1 MKDPFFLEPIPWLSD
16 LVRPLS
22 RRLDLVTL
30 PLHIHEVVFAALLY
44 SVIFY
49 PVSPILSRLIAPKHY
64 SQLSR
69 KKRINWDAQVVSMVQ
84 SVFINGLA
92 LWIKW
97 VDEERSS
104 MDREGRIW
112 GYSGAP
118 ALLQSMAVGYFVW
131 DLIIT
136 SMNMDVFGIGTLAH
150 AISALT
156 VFSLGFKPFVNYY
169 GCNFILF
176 ELSTPFLNIHW
187 FLDKVNM
194 TGSNLQL
201 YNGFALLFTF
211 FSCRLIYGPYQSYK
225 VFSDIYALSGKNPSS
240 PGTGV
245 LAYVTSQTY
254 IPQWLSFAYI
264 ASNATLTFLNFYW
277 FYMMIYAIRK
287 RFVASPEAKDEKKE
301 AVTEVEIDLSTTAS
315 GVSSQAKPRSRR
327 A

>member
-1 MKDPFFLEPIPWLSD
+1 MKDPFFLQPLPWLSD

-22 RRLDLVTL
+22 RQLGLVTL
-30 PLHIHEVVFAALLY
+30 PLHIHEVAFAALLY

-49 PVSPILSRLIAPKHY
+49 PLSPIFSRLIAPKYY

-69 KKRINWDAQVVSMVQ
+69 SKRLNWHAHVVSMVQ

-97 VDEERSS
+97 VDEERST

-118 ALLQSMAVGYFVW
+118 AFLQSMAVGYFVW
-131 DLIIT
+131 DFLVTAI
-136 SMNMDVFGIGTLAH
+136 NLDVFGIGTLAH

-169 GCNFILF
+169 GCNFILY

-194 TGSNLQL
+194 TGSSLQL

-211 FSCRLIYGPYQSYK
+211 FSCRLVYGPYQSYR

-240 PGTGV
+240 PGKGAF
-245 LAYVTSQTY
+245 AYVNSQTY
-254 IPQWLSFAYI
+254 IPKWLSFAYV

-277 FYMMIYAIRK
+277 FYMMVHAVRK
-287 RFVASPEAKDEKKE
+287 RFVESPNKGEEKKE
-301 AVTEVEIDLSTTAS
+301 LLAEVETELPAIAS
-315 GVSSQAKPRSRR
+315 GVSAQAKVRSRR

>member
-1 MKDPFFLEPIPWLSD
+1 MKDPFFFQPVPWLSD

-30 PLHIHEVVFAALLY
+30 PLHIHEVIFAALLY

-49 PVSPILSRLIAPKHY
+49 PISPILSRLIASKHY

-69 KKRINWDAQVVSMVQ
+69 QKRLNWDAHVVSMAQ
-84 SVFINGLA
+84 SIFINGLA

-97 VDEERSS
+97 VDEERSG

-131 DLIIT
+131 DLFVT
-136 SMNMDVFGIGTLAH
+136 AVNLEVFGIGTLAH
-150 AISALT
+150 AVSALI

-194 TGSNLQL
+194 TGSNIQL

-211 FSCRLIYGPYQSYK
+211 FACRLVYGPYQSYR
-225 VFSDIYALSGKNPSS
+225 VFSDIYALSGRSPSS
-240 PGTGV
+240 PGKGV
-245 LAYVTSQTY
+245 FAYVTSETY
-254 IPQWLSFAYI
+254 IPKWLSFAYL

-277 FYMMIYAIRK
+277 FYTMIYAVRK
-287 RFVASPEAKDEKKE
+287 RFVRSPGVEGEKPE
-301 AVTEVEIDLSTTAS
+301 PATEVEKDLNVAATGRAS
-315 GVSSQAKPRSRR
+315 QTKPRSRR